1 MASDFRELQKPYGEY
16 ADMNKKLAFLALLAV
31 IASTGFYAFTRSGED
46 PIVSSEEAEVREV
59 VKDFGKKLKM
69 VSLSAPADDVRREIE
84 AQYGEFISADLLD
97 AWKSEPSRAPGRFA
111 SSPWPDRIE
120 ISGMEK
126 DPEGA
131 YEVGGLVVELSSTEQ
146 VSGGVAAQ
154 YPVGLKLRKQDGR
167 WVITGFV
174 KALSQ

>member
-1 MASDFRELQKPYGEY
+1 
-16 ADMNKKLAFLALLAV
+16 MNKNLAFLALVAV
-31 IASTGFYAFTRSGED
+31 IASAGLYGFSRSGED
-46 PIVSSEEAEVREV
+46 ARVSNEEAEVREV
-59 VKDFGKKLKM
+59 VENFGKKLKM
-69 VSLSAPADDVRREIE
+69 VSLSAPADDVRREIR
-84 AQYGEFISADLLD
+84 AQYGEFVSVDLLS
-97 AWKSEPSRAPGRFA
+97 AWQSEPSRAPGRFV

-126 DPEGA
+126 DAEGA
-131 YEVGGLVVELSSTEQ
+131 YEVGGLVVELSSAEQ